1 MVKNAECTSCHV
13 TLEIEDDYF
22 AELQGKEIDCP
33 QCSAKIAISPQSTT
47 KLTLRHTSG
56 CPACK
61 AFIAEGTVVCV
72 QCGYDFRTRKRIP
85 LVAEQPISSSTRTA
99 FLFWGVLTIAAIVI
113 VAIAIHGKMNH
124 AEPLTTEKPSA
135 SRTAEPAPIQDTD
148 HPKPI
153 EPQDTGGDRSAFVAP
168 ASIKG
173 AVHISY
179 GGFDLPLK
187 QIPIYL
193 IPFTDAFQK
202 RYNALA
208 SQALPLIR
216 GRESTARFS
225 QEWVRFSE
233 RLIEVE
239 KQRAIVFREHTSRT
253 LYADNNGMFA
263 FHDLTPG
270 TYMVFVEGTI
280 KDRITIWSLL
290 IDLVSGDSVSLDF
303 NDSNV
308 GNTEVVYAFAG
319 LSSVPTHTSDAA
331 PPKLSGNQL
340 SDMAIAAAN
349 RGDHKKAIDLL
360 RAGADAGHA
369 LCQYNLGASYID
381 GIGVPQDYGQ
391 AVYWYQK
398 AAQQGL
404 AVAQKKLGLCFYRG
418 VGLAPDTRQA
428 VYWFGQAAQQGDQ
441 EAMQVLDEIAYEDAK
456 VRGAQKSP
464 PDQDAAEYFLTK
476 AADTIVQMKIAS
488 GQLISAR
495 RRGVQFQYV
504 RGNPQCDANAQVD
517 YEFTFTTQAGLTRRN
532 VGYLFFYHDPRRRDW
547 FNSDTNIDGLPR
559 YGR

>member
-1 MVKNAECTSCHV
+1 MVKNVECTSCHV
-13 TLEIEDDYF
+13 ILEIEDDYF

-33 QCSAKIAISPQSTT
+33 QCSATIPISPKSATR
-47 KLTLRHTSG
+47 LTLRHTPE

-61 AFIAEGTVVCV
+61 ASIAEGTVLCV
-72 QCGYDFRTRKRIP
+72 QCGYDFRTRKRVP
-85 LVAEQPISSSTRTA
+85 LVAEQPKSNSTRNA
-99 FLFWGVLTIAAIVI
+99 VLFWGLLTTAAIVI
-113 VAIAIHGKMNH
+113 VANAMLGKMH
-124 AEPLTTEKPSA
+124 PAKHTTAKPSVSLTTESA
-135 SRTAEPAPIQDTD
+135 TTQDRDGQTPTEPRQTD
-148 HPKPI
+148 SD
-153 EPQDTGGDRSAFVAP
+153 ESAFVAP

-173 AVHISY
+173 TVHISY

-187 QIPIYL
+187 QIPVYL
-193 IPFTDAFQK
+193 IPFTDAF
-202 RYNALA
+202 RGSYNKLA

-216 GRESTARFS
+216 ARENAARFS
-225 QEWVRFSE
+225 QEWVRISE
-233 RLIEVE
+233 GLIEVE

-263 FHDLTPG
+263 FHDLKPG
-270 TYMVFVEGTI
+270 TYMVFIEGTI

-290 IDLVSGDSVSLDF
+290 IDLVSGDSASLDF

-308 GNTEVVYAFAG
+308 GDTEVVYAFAG
-319 LSSVPTHTSDAA
+319 LSSVPTHTPDATA
-331 PPKLSGNQL
+331 PRLSGNQL

-381 GIGVPQDYGQ
+381 GIGVPQDYRQ
-391 AVYWYQK
+391 AVFWYQK
-398 AAQQGL
+398 AARQGL
-404 AVAQKKLGLCFYRG
+404 AVAQKKLGLCYYRG
-418 VGLAPDTRQA
+418 VGLAQDTRQA
-428 VYWFGQAAQQGDQ
+428 VYWFGEAAQQGDQ
-441 EAMQVLDEIAYEDAK
+441 EAMQVMDEIAYEDAK

-476 AADTIVQMKIAS
+476 AADTIVQMKIDS
-488 GQLISAR
+488 GQLISAH

-517 YEFTFTTQAGLTRRN
+517 YEFTFTTQAGLQRRN
-532 VGYLFFYHDPRRRDW
+532 IGYLFFYHDPRRRDW

>member
-1 MVKNAECTSCHV
+1 MRRIECTSCQV
-13 TLEIEDDYF
+13 TLEFEDDYF

-33 QCSAKIAISPQSTT
+33 QCSVKIAIPPQSIT
-47 KLTLRHTSG
+47 KLKLRYASE

-61 AFIAEGTVVCV
+61 ASIAEGTVLCI
-72 QCGYDFRTRKRIP
+72 QCGHDFRTGTRVP
-85 LVAEQPISSSTRTA
+85 LVAEQPKSISPRNA
-99 FLFWGVLTIAAIVI
+99 ILFGGLLTTVMIAL
-113 VAIAIHGKMNH
+113 VATTMLGKMRP
-124 AEPLTTEKPSA
+124 AKPTSTATPAA
-135 SRTAEPAPIQDTD
+135 SLTAEPATTQGRDDQKPTEPR
-148 HPKPI
+148 HPDSDP
-153 EPQDTGGDRSAFVAP
+153 SAFIAP

-173 AVHISY
+173 TVHISY

-193 IPFTDAFQK
+193 IPFTVAFQES
-202 RYNALA
+202 YNMLA
-208 SQALPLIR
+208 SRALPLIR
-216 GRESTARFS
+216 ARENATRFS
-225 QEWVRFSE
+225 QEWVRISE
-233 RLIEVE
+233 NLIEVE
-239 KQRAIVFREHTSRT
+239 KQRATAFREHTART

-263 FHDLTPG
+263 FHDLKPG
-270 TYMVFVEGTI
+270 TYMVFIEGTI

-290 IDLVSGDSVSLDF
+290 IDLVSGDSATLDF

-308 GNTEVVYAFAG
+308 GDTEVVYAFAG
-319 LSSVPTHTSDAA
+319 LSSVPAHTSDAA
-331 PPKLSGNQL
+331 PPQLSGNQL
-340 SDMAIAAAN
+340 SDMGIAAAN
-349 RGDHKKAIDLL
+349 RGDHKKAIELF

-404 AVAQKKLGLCFYRG
+404 ITAQKKLGLCYYRG
-418 VGLAPDTRQA
+418 VGLTQDTRQA

-456 VRGAQKSP
+456 ARGAQKSP

-476 AADTIVQMKIAS
+476 AADTIVQMKIES

-532 VGYLFFYHDPRRRDW
+532 VGYLFFYHDPARRDW